1 MIYVIMFICLY
12 QKLKVFNVKVNDIF
26 RMKSTR
32 VLAPTFNKSFVLVIK
47 DSLSK
52 LNGVKTSYS
61 FMTH

>member
-1 MIYVIMFICLY
+1 
-12 QKLKVFNVKVNDIF
+12 
-26 RMKSTR
+26 MKSTR